1 MTPADS
7 SPAIVGVDIG
17 GTFTD
22 LVALDAASG
31 IVTLGKVPTVP
42 GRLQDGLR
50 AGLQSLQRTDGQR
63 LGEVRHGTTVVTNAL
78 LERRFARTA
87 LLCTRGF
94 RDTLELRRLWREHL
108 FGHDWERPVTL
119 IPRSLRLEID
129 ERVGSK
135 GEILRPLDED
145 QARAVARELRAAG
158 VESVA
163 ISFLFSFLEPAH
175 ERRVAEIIGEELPG
189 VAVSISSELLPQIHE
204 YERTSTTAIN
214 ALVSPLVQQYLERVD
229 ETLAST
235 GVAGPL
241 RMVRS
246 DGLLMTPPTAAREP
260 VRLVMSGPAAG
271 VQGAARLGRRLQ
283 TPNIVTLDIG
293 GTSTDVS
300 LIWDGEPLKTAQTDI
315 EWNIPVRA
323 TQVDIASIGAGGGS
337 IAAIDLA
344 GALLVGP
351 ASAGAVPGPA
361 CYGRGGMLATVTDA
375 LAVLGT
381 LPPGLL
387 GGDFQLD
394 LDAAAT
400 ALRTSLDAYDDA
412 HTAAAAVV
420 RVTLHK
426 MAVLMR
432 EVTSNRGFDP
442 RTCTLFAFGGAGGA
456 FAVDLARELG
466 MSIAYVPPAASGFS
480 ALGAALSQV
489 GYETSQSLLALG
501 RRHRSG
507 PPRGGRGGGRAARRR
522 RSRRRGRAARRAAR
536 RGRAEVPQPAARR
549 STSRCRRAMTSWPG
563 SGPPSRASTT
573 STRGSTACVG
583 PILST
588 SWPSRPPPSAP
599 TPASGRSMP
608 CAWRRGVPRGP
619 RPPRDWY
626 RDGERL
632 RDVPVIPLVSGGS
645 GERHAG
651 PCFVED
657 AFTSIA
663 VPPGASATIDALGG
677 VTLEVLDGS

>member
-1 MTPADS
+1 M
-7 SPAIVGVDIG
+7 
-17 GTFTD
+17 
-22 LVALDAASG
+22 
-31 IVTLGKVPTVP
+31 
-42 GRLQDGLR
+42 
-50 AGLQSLQRTDGQR
+50 
-63 LGEVRHGTTVVTNAL
+63 
-78 LERRFARTA
+78 
-87 LLCTRGF
+87 
-94 RDTLELRRLWREHL
+94 
-108 FGHDWERPVTL
+108 
-119 IPRSLRLEID
+119 
-129 ERVGSK
+129 
-135 GEILRPLDED
+135 
-145 QARAVARELRAAG
+145 
-158 VESVA
+158 
-163 ISFLFSFLEPAH
+163 
-175 ERRVAEIIGEELPG
+175 
-189 VAVSISSELLPQIHE
+189 AVSISSELLPQIHE

-351 ASAGAVPGPA
+351 ASAGADPGPA

-466 MSIAYVPPAASGFS
+466 MSTAYVPPAASGFS

-489 GYETSQSLLALG
+489 GYETSQSLLASVDDTDPARLAEAVAAVEQRAGDALAGEGVPLVELRVAVALKYRSQPHAVDVTLPPGDDILARLG
-501 RRHRSG
+501 AAVARFHDEHARQYGMRRTDPVDLVSVSATALG
-507 PPRGGRGGGRAARRR
+507 PDTG
-522 RSRRRGRAARRAAR
+522 
-536 RGRAEVPQPAARR
+536 E
-549 STSRCRRAMTSWPG
+549 WPLHAV
-563 SGPPSRASTT
+563 RLA
-573 STRGSTACVG
+573 TRGATAV
-583 PILST
+583 
-588 SWPSRPPPSAP
+588 RA
-599 TPASGRSMP
+599 
-608 CAWRRGVPRGP
+608 
-619 RPPRDWY
+619 PRDWY
-626 RDGERL
+626 REGERL
-632 RDVPVIPLVSGGS
+632 RDVPVVPLVGGGS